1 MSTDQGR
8 RGANGD
14 QSPPRSWLTPYL
26 LMLLRS
32 WQGYGYEL
40 VRQLALFGFGWVEP
54 GTVYRALRDLER
66 DGYVL
71 SHWDTSAGAG
81 PARRV
86 YTITDAGIE
95 ALGLWATT
103 LESYR
108 QLLERFFHHYG
119 AAEAGTMTDEPAG
132 NRPPKT

>member
-1 MSTDQGR
+1 VTDEHGR

-14 QSPPRSWLTPYL
+14 QPPPRSWLTPYL
-26 LMLLRS
+26 LMLLQS

-40 VRQLALFGFGWVEP
+40 VRQLTVFGFGWVDP

-66 DGYVL
+66 EGYVL
-71 SHWDTSAGAG
+71 SHWDTTANAG

-95 ALGLWATT
+95 ALGAWAAT

-108 QLLERFFHHYG
+108 QLLERFFQHYG
-119 AAEAGTMTDEPAG
+119 AATPSATADDPVGRRSTRT
-132 NRPPKT
+132 